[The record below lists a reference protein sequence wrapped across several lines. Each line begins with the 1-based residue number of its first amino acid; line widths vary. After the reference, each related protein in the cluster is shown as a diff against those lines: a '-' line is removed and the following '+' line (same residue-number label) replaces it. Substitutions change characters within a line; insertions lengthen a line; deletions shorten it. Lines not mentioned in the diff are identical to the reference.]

1 MKPKIQL
8 DSTRPEEVRQHITL
22 IFLAPF
28 GAAIFALVAIY
39 DIFYLQEMITGIF
52 PAILS
57 MVFIGSFIHYRLTN
71 NLNFGIA
78 IIGVV
83 ATAIMFGFI
92 YFNQNESFGLVWAL
106 LYPPL
111 MIMIFGHQTGVKLS
125 VVAYVVFVALLF
137 NGIGVWNNGL
147 WDMTGI
153 IRFSLG
159 FIAMTYLSY
168 ILALGNDF
176 SYDILV
182 KKHDS
187 EINKQ
192 KQMERLALTDSLT
205 DTYNRFSLN
214 QDFQNY
220 PNYEVMSKE
229 NNMVFFI
236 AQIDFF
242 KDYVD
247 EYGFKA
253 GDDLLVH
260 ISNIIKNQM
269 KPVNG
274 KLYRITGS
282 QFAGT
287 VITKDITKSLML
299 IKEIQELVF
308 NQAIPHENS
317 PQKKVHISIGITID
331 NHFETLSLAR
341 LMKKA
346 DEALYKSFEKQ
357 GKEAVVLDTRKDS
370 LLKKSA

>member
-1 MKPKIQL
+1 MKPKIKL
-8 DSTRPEEVRQHITL
+8 DSSHPEEVRQHITL

-28 GAAIFALVAIY
+28 GAAIFAMVGIY
-39 DIFYLQEMITGIF
+39 DFFYLQQTHAGLF
-52 PAILS
+52 AAILS
-57 MVFIGSFIHYRLTN
+57 LAFLATYLHYRFTN
-71 NLNFGIA
+71 NRKLGIT

-83 ATAIMFGFI
+83 STVVMFAFI
-92 YFNQNESFGLVWAL
+92 LLNQNQSFGLVWAL

-125 VVAYVVFVALLF
+125 VAAYVVFVAVLF
-137 NGIGVWNNGL
+137 SGIGVWNGGL
-147 WDMTGI
+147 WDMTSL

-159 FIAMTYLSY
+159 FIALTYLSY
-168 ILALGNDF
+168 VLALGNDF

-187 EINKQ
+187 EISKQ

-205 DTYNRFSLN
+205 GTLNRFSLN
-214 QDFQNY
+214 KDFQAY
-220 PNYEVMSKE
+220 PNHEVTSKE

-242 KDYVD
+242 KNYVD

-260 ISNIIKNQM
+260 ISQIIQNQM

-287 VITKDITKSLML
+287 VITKDITKALIL
-299 IKEIQELVF
+299 IKEIQELVL
-308 NQAIPHENS
+308 NQAIAHENT

-331 NHFETLSLAR
+331 NHFETLSLTR

-357 GKEAVVLDTRKDS
+357 SKEAVVLDTRKDS
-370 LLKKSA
+370 LLKSA